1 MSQPDPNPPNPPELT
16 LPILWVLYDSKM
28 KLQIRKRPTRRVGDR
43 LQSDLST
50 LSGLEPTL
58 DLGIGCSTNCFRPK
72 DVAPARGYRCDKR
85 GQCIMVQN
93 IRNLKMKTLCRL
105 DINSFNAPF
114 LAVFESLVS
123 ADAEKIKQKQL
134 LSRLEKLV
142 TQEWPDARLDTYG
155 SCNNSFVFSNSDID
169 VSLAM
174 ENKDVSKGQIV
185 LKLADILKSKN
196 FQNVKVL
203 PYARIPVLKFTD
215 SVTSIST
222 DFCSNNALAVVNT
235 LRQLVFIVKHWAK
248 SRRVNDTYQGTL
260 PSYAYVLMCINFLQ
274 QKRPAILPCLQIMET
289 TFSKSV
295 GTLWNVLISIKLEK
309 LCNFGVGNGESIAQL
324 VWGFFHYWAYCHDYE
339 NDVIPV

>member
-1 MSQPDPNPPNPPELT
+1 MDVRRGEILPPPHDGDFVFPHTGKSPVSHAPFPRPPAQPFAYNPAVGRMVPMMPAFSPSQPRFALHNCFPPNIYLNP
-16 LPILWVLYDSKM
+16 DFSS
-28 KLQIRKRPTRRVGDR
+28 RP
-43 LQSDLST
+43 
-50 LSGLEPTL
+50 
-58 DLGIGCSTNCFRPK
+58 LGF
-72 DVAPARGYRCDKR
+72 
-85 GQCIMVQN
+85 
-93 IRNLKMKTLCRL
+93 NLVP
-105 DINSFNAPF
+105 NQP
-114 LAVFESLVS
+114 VFGSLVP

-274 QKRPAILPCLQIMET
+274 QIRPAILPCLQIMET